1 MPDQRWNLNALNLMG
16 FENTPLQSIIF
27 VFLFFFLLLW
37 LFSHTLSNMTA
48 QAENTQYFFSVMTKF
63 FNHLL
68 QGRNLGQKKPQ

>member
-1 MPDQRWNLNALNLMG
+1 MKLEC
-16 FENTPLQSIIF
+16 FEFDGLWEYPFAKHYICIP
-27 VFLFFFLLLW
+27 FFFLLLW

-68 QGRNLGQKKPQ
+68 QGRNLG